1 MSCRGEKDV
10 HGGLLQ
16 KQWWLVDGLGN
27 AWSFWLL
34 KEELEEEMVTAL
46 VSCGGGRKKK
56 KQKKKICSGKR
67 EEGWF
72 FGLLWTR
79 FSPPSG
85 HQINLYL

>member
-1 MSCRGEKDV
+1 
-10 HGGLLQ
+10 
-16 KQWWLVDGLGN
+16 
-27 AWSFWLL
+27 
-34 KEELEEEMVTAL
+34 MVTVL

-56 KQKKKICSGKR
+56 KQKKKICSGDR

-85 HQINLYL
+85 HKINLYL